1 MKIID
6 AFWERRNLGVDV
18 TEVEFD
24 INDDISVMNEF
35 DKIKQTPYMVVKIPS
50 NRNEI
55 VTEISKRGFFYI
67 ENNIQLIHNLKEIP
81 VKKSILSLCEKCSVE
96 VMNKQEMEQLFDEIQ
111 RGMFETDRIYLDEHF
126 SKEQAANRYI
136 NWINDLGKKNVYPK
150 KIEYNNEI
158 VGFFLSEYTS
168 DAVAHGILG
177 GVYNG
182 YKQSGMGVL
191 MELESLLEAK
201 KNGIKLYKTAV
212 SSNNLPVLQI
222 MMSLGFQI
230 TEINTVFVKSS

>member
-1 MKIID
+1 MK
-6 AFWERRNLGVDV
+6 
-18 TEVEFD
+18 
-24 INDDISVMNEF
+24 
-35 DKIKQTPYMVVKIPS
+35 
-50 NRNEI
+50 
-55 VTEISKRGFFYI
+55 
-67 ENNIQLIHNLKEIP
+67 
-81 VKKSILSLCEKCSVE
+81 
-96 VMNKQEMEQLFDEIQ
+96 
-111 RGMFETDRIYLDEHF
+111 
-126 SKEQAANRYI
+126 SKEVCLKQIEFII

-168 DAVAHGILG
+168 DVVAHGILG